1 MENYIED
8 KNQAT
13 SAAFP
18 VILLF
23 LLFLI
28 FSGSSKSNLLMSYP
42 DFHRNEMLSVL
53 IPRHSD
59 ALIFADKSIPEPLVS
74 FSDGLR
80 DTDLQIIS
88 SQYNSRVY
96 DHKIY
101 LDFINIQKVE
111 VETTPLLLWR
121 LYNPSSSGERDVLPV
136 LS

>member
-1 MENYIED
+1 VENYSED

-13 SAAFP
+13 SAVFP

-28 FSGSSKSNLLMSYP
+28 FSGSSNSNLLKSYP

-53 IPRHSD
+53 IPRHSE

-74 FSDGLR
+74 FSDWLR
-80 DTDLQIIS
+80 DTYLQIFSTQHHS
-88 SQYNSRVY
+88 SVY

-111 VETTPLLLWR
+111 IETTPLLLWR
-121 LYNPSSSGERDVLPV
+121 LYNPSSSGDSDLLPV